1 MPSPAARSPFNRPR
15 WTERDAREVLA
26 ALRRSGKSVGEFAAE
41 HGLDPQRVYL
51 WRRRLGKAEPTI
63 FQELLVRPAAQ
74 RAVPDAGENLFEIV
88 LASGDVVRVP
98 PSFDAAAL
106 ARLLDVLARSR
117 SC

>member
-26 ALRRSGKSVGEFAAE
+26 ALRRSGKSVGEFATE
-41 HGLDPQRVYL
+41 HGRVYL